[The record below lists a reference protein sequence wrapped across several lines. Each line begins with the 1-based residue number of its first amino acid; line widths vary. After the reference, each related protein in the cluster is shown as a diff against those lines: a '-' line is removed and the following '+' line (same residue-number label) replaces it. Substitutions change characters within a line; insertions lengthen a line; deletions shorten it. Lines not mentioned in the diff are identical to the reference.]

1 MTETR
6 SIFTLNDKITYLSQT
21 SDQHDQELHGIHQ
34 KLDTVTSMFHQRMDV
49 VTGMLQT
56 LSQTVQGLTEVSSQ
70 WQRQST
76 PPQVPSSPNHQD
88 TTLATIPQSEKLEF
102 PKFRGENPSS
112 WVYKAYQFFQLYDTP
127 PNQKILLASYH
138 MEKEALIW
146 F

>member
-6 SIFTLNDKITYLSQT
+6 SISTLNDKITYLSQT
-21 SDQHDQELHGIHQ
+21 SNQHDHELHGIHQ
-34 KLDTVTSMFHQRMDV
+34 KLDAVTGMFHQRMDAI
-49 VTGMLQT
+49 TSMLQT
-56 LSQTVQGLTEVSSQ
+56 LSQTVQGLTEAGSQ

-76 PPQVPSSPNHQD
+76 PPEVPSSLNHQD
-88 TTLATIPQSEKLEF
+88 TTLATIPRSVNLEF
-102 PKFRGENPSS
+102 PKFRGENPSG
-112 WVYKAYQFFQLYDTP
+112 WVYKAHQFFQLYGTP